1 MGQYVHVHVLL
12 KFGVYAHAA
21 SPDASHDAS
30 RGLTEDQQAGGGASA
45 AHVGV
50 RRWARRCD
58 KARWVGA

>member
-1 MGQYVHVHVLL
+1 MGQYVHVHVHVLL

-30 RGLTEDQQAGGGASA
+30 RGPAGGGASA